1 LAMAKIGMA
10 GFGHAEL
17 QMGPVCGV
25 PWLHVVT
32 TSDHPAGACF
42 LSQAAHW
49 PVQVGDFRAM
59 GSGPA
64 CLRNKDL
71 EPGQEMGF
79 DENSGHAVLVLET
92 RDLPDENVCLNL
104 AEKCHVEPDRLALV
118 IAPTSCLSG
127 SAQIAARSLE
137 TGLHKL
143 QQLGFDLH
151 KVKSGAGKCPVAPP
165 TGDDMHSLGRTND
178 VVLLGCQ
185 VWLSVQDMGDQDLEE
200 LVQKIPSST
209 SPSYGNPFL
218 DLLKKAGG
226 FYGMDPG
233 LFAPAEITITNL
245 GSGRIFHAGGV
256 DEPRLN
262 RVLFGEHG

>member
-1 LAMAKIGMA
+1 MTQWNDSAWRELEKMILEADRLGIAVEKRKTGVIVVDAGVAAAGGLEAGLAMAKIGMA

-79 DENSGHAVLVLET
+79 DENSGHAVVVLEA
-92 RDLPDENVCLNL
+92 RDLADENVHADQLPEDGWTKL
-104 AEKCHVEPDRLALV
+104 AGE
-118 IAPTSCLSG
+118 LSDVLR
-127 SAQIAARSLE
+127 AA
-137 TGLHKL
+137 
-143 QQLGFDLH
+143 
-151 KVKSGAGKCPVAPP
+151 GA
-165 TGDDMHSLGRTND
+165 DFRRRH
-178 VVLLGCQ
+178 
-185 VWLSVQDMGDQDLEE
+185 
-200 LVQKIPSST
+200 
-209 SPSYGNPFL
+209 FL
-218 DLLKKAGG
+218 R
-226 FYGMDPG
+226 PQ
-233 LFAPAEITITNL
+233 T
-245 GSGRIFHAGGV
+245 H
-256 DEPRLN
+256 
-262 RVLFGEHG
+262 